1 MLLPPCEP
9 LISTPSPLP
18 AQELAPLD
26 KARDEDPLYTGPSN
40 SYAFFSYRIR
50 RNLHIVV
57 SMDPSNEMFRS
68 RCEANPALFTR
79 CSVQWLEGW
88 SIKGLQQI
96 AAARLTELVES
107 SPELVKL
114 GRDKLISHMIHI
126 HVSAASRAGAGQ
138 GRGAGGCASR

>member
-1 MLLPPCEP
+1 M
-9 LISTPSPLP
+9 
-18 AQELAPLD
+18 QELAPLD

-88 SIKGLQQI
+88 SVKGLQQI

-107 SPELVKL
+107 SPELMKL
-114 GRDKLISHMIHI
+114 GRDKLINHMIHI
-126 HVSAASRAGAGQ
+126 HVSAGWWK
-138 GRGAGGCASR
+138 GGVAVAWRWGYGLYVLRSSLPNITR